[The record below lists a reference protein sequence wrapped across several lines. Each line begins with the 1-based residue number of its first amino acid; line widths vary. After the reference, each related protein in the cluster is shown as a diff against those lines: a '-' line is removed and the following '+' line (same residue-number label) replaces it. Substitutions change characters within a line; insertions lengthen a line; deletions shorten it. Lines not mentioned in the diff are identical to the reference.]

1 LTDRVVTEP
10 GYIDDGASVSI
21 RDNDKEEVESL
32 STQEKLDG
40 IVPEESSGKDIPD
53 PEYLMDTESDLS
65 TTSYQNLSDDDYLTD
80 EERPAT
86 ATQEFGDAN
95 NNGNF

>member
-1 LTDRVVTEP
+1 MTEP

-32 STQEKLDG
+32 STQEKLDE
-40 IVPEESSGKDIPD
+40 IVAAESAGKNIPD
-53 PEYLMDTESDLS
+53 PEYMDTESDLS
-65 TTSYQNLSDDDYLTD
+65 TTNYQNFSDDDYLTETD
-80 EERPAT
+80 GEERPVT
-86 ATQEFGDAN
+86 ATQEFSDAN